1 MRYALGVDL
10 GGTAIKFGLV
20 SEKGEIVERHQVPTP
35 VGKGS
40 KAIIQKMVEGLKRL
54 GMKDL
59 AIEGIGVGVPGLIEV
74 EKGMVRLAPNLNWH
88 AFPLLS
94 ELEEAYP
101 ARWVIENDANAAL
114 LGERWMG
121 GLKGIQ
127 DALMITLGT
136 GVGGAILTQGRLVRG
151 VGGVA
156 GEIGHIPV
164 NRSGIRCGCG
174 RIGCLETEASATAL
188 VRHTKEALQHGR
200 ASMLE
205 QVLAQNVTLTPMDI
219 SVAAEAGDALA
230 QEMFAKIADWLAFAL
245 GGLLNTLNPE
255 KVLIGGGLAY
265 AGDTLFLPLREAL
278 PRYTLDVAL
287 EDVTVERAMLGN
299 DAGMIGAAWLVLHG
313 ADPSSA

>member
-20 SEKGEIVERHQVPTP
+20 SDIGEIVERHQVPTP
-35 VGKGS
+35 VGEGS
-40 KAIIQKMVEGLKRL
+40 QAIIQKMIEGLKRL

-59 AIEGIGVGVPGLIEV
+59 DIEGIGVGVPGLVEI
-74 EKGMVRLAPNLNWH
+74 EKGVVRLAPNLNWSQ
-88 AFPLLS
+88 FPLLS
-94 ELEEAYP
+94 ELEVAYRK
-101 ARWVIENDANAAL
+101 RWVIENDANAAL
-114 LGERWMG
+114 LGERWVG
-121 GLKGIQ
+121 GLKGVQ

-164 NRSGIRCGCG
+164 NRAGIRCGCG

-188 VRHTKEALQHGR
+188 VRHTKEALKQGR
-200 ASMLE
+200 VSMLE
-205 QVLAQNVTLTPMDI
+205 QVIAQNGTLTPMDI
-219 SVAAEAGDALA
+219 SVAAEAGDPLA
-230 QEMFAKIADWLAFAL
+230 QEMFTKIADWLAFAL

-265 AGDTLFLPLREAL
+265 AGEQLFRPLKEAL
-278 PRYTLDVAL
+278 PRYALDVAL

-299 DAGMIGAAWLVLHG
+299 DAGIIGAAWLVFHG
-313 ADPSSA
+313 AHPSSA